1 MLEKARAARREAK
14 AEAREAKVNGSPAP
28 AEVAAKPERVNL
40 VQLKKQIQVF
50 DRQMREL
57 QDKIGILDKAL
68 EDPQLYST
76 DPKKAADFARLRT
89 RLADDLETAELN
101 WLEAHETYEAAGGV

>member
-1 MLEKARAARREAK
+1 
-14 AEAREAKVNGSPAP
+14 
-28 AEVAAKPERVNL
+28 
-40 VQLKKQIQVF
+40 VQLKKQIQTI

-68 EDPQLYST
+68 EDPAIYST

-89 RLADDLETAELN
+89 RLADDLETAEIN
-101 WLEAHETYEAAGGV
+101 WLASARNLGGGRRGLADPSPNSSSPA